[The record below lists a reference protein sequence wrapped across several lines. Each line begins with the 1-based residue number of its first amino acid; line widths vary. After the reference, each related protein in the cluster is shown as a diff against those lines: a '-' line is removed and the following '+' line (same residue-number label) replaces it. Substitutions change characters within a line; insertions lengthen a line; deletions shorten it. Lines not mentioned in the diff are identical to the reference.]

1 MEFTNQTGVD
11 IILDPVGGAMAET
24 NAEILGRD
32 GTWVL
37 YGLLG
42 GGSGGVSIWFNMIRP
57 IREWHQFETLSSQF
71 QFFQQNSS

>member
-1 MEFTNQTGVD
+1 MEFTNHTGVD
-11 IILDPVGGAMAET
+11 IILDPVGGAMAEI

-42 GGSGGVSIWFNMIRP
+42 GGSVGFSR
-57 IREWHQFETLSSQF
+57 Q
-71 QFFQQNSS
+71 

>member
-1 MEFTNQTGVD
+1 MDFTNQAGVD
-11 IILDPVGGAMAET
+11 IILDPVGGAMAQI

-42 GGSGGVSIWFNMIRP
+42 GGSVNFNLFNKILAKRAQIIVST
-57 IREWHQFETLSSQF
+57 HVLK
-71 QFFQQNSS
+71 

>member
-11 IILDPVGGAMAET
+11 IILDPVGGAMAEI
-24 NAEILGRD
+24 NAEILARD

-42 GGSGGVSIWFNMIRP
+42 GGSVGFSR
-57 IREWHQFETLSSQF
+57 Q
-71 QFFQQNSS
+71 

>member
-42 GGSGGVSIWFNMIRP
+42 GGSGGFSKYRVTRMALIPVANQRV
-57 IREWHQFETLSSQF
+57 R
-71 QFFQQNSS
+71 

>member
-11 IILDPVGGAMAET
+11 IILDPVGGAMAEI

-42 GGSGGVSIWFNMIRP
+42 GGSGRFSKKFRWR
-57 IREWHQFETLSSQF
+57 
-71 QFFQQNSS
+71 

>member
-11 IILDPVGGAMAET
+11 IILDPVGGAMAEI

-42 GGSGGVSIWFNMIRP
+42 GGSGGVFKMIP
-57 IREWHQFETLSSQF
+57 TALIR
-71 QFFQQNSS
+71 